1 MKKTTIFFTI
11 LELFLNN
18 ILSIIVMLYKKP
30 RCGSFRD
37 PGVFILGENSL
48 MCECSKTKSDLS
60 LIDGVLDKY
69 SSQNGSLITILQE
82 AQEIYGYLPVDVIYH
97 IAEKTGDTPAKVMGV
112 ATFYTQF
119 RLQPIGKYLIMLC
132 QGTACHVN
140 GSERIEAA
148 VRKEL
153 RIKDGETTKDGIF
166 TLKNVACLGCCS
178 LSPVM
183 MINGE
188 TYGSLTP
195 EKTVA
200 ILRELKEKAMAEVQ
214 A

>member
-1 MKKTTIFFTI
+1 MDCCKHD
-11 LELFLNN
+11 
-18 ILSIIVMLYKKP
+18 
-30 RCGSFRD
+30 CGS
-37 PGVFILGENSL
+37 
-48 MCECSKTKSDLS
+48 DLT
-60 LIDGVLDKY
+60 LLKEVLNKY
-69 SSQNGSLITILQE
+69 KDVDGSLIAILQK

-97 IAEKTGDTPAKVMGV
+97 IAEETGIKPAKVMGV

-119 RLQPIGKYLIMLC
+119 RFEPVGEYLIMLC

-148 VRKEL
+148 IEEEL
-153 RIKDGETTKDGIF
+153 GIKDGQTTEDGMF

-188 TYGSLTP
+188 TYGTLTP
-195 EKTVA
+195 SKTKE
-200 ILRELKEKAMAEVQ
+200 ILKELREKSQGGK
-214 A
+214 